1 MNRITEASDIIPAQ
15 SQTVHTYL
23 SDLNNIPSVL
33 PKDKVSNVVAT
44 QSTLR
49 FTIDGMAEI
58 SMKLAEEQE
67 AGSVKMISE
76 GKNPFPFQMK
86 IIVEEEG
93 NNSKVTIQFD
103 GDVNTFMK
111 MMIENP
117 LKNFLGMMAEN
128 LKAHYA

>member
-1 MNRITEASDIIPAQ
+1 MNRITEATDIIPASNQ
-15 SQTVHTYL
+15 EVHTYL
-23 SDLNNIPSVL
+23 SDLNNIPTIL
-33 PKDKVSNVVAT
+33 PQDKVSNVVST

-58 SMKLAEEQE
+58 SMKLDEQQE
-67 AGSVKMISE
+67 AGSIKMISE
-76 GKNPFPFQMK
+76 GKNPFPFEMK
-86 IIVEEEG
+86 IVVAEEG
-93 NNSKVTIQFD
+93 EESKVTIQFD
-103 GDVNTFMK
+103 GDVNAFMK